1 MPASSLPS
9 APEHGISHPSGTWA
23 WLVATFFGVGR
34 MRPGPGSWGS
44 AATVLLWWLVSH
56 WISSSWQT
64 GTVIGLA
71 VLATALGIPA
81 ATRVERESG
90 RKDPGFVVIDEV
102 VGQLIALIA
111 VPVFWKTLL
120 TGFILFRVFDT
131 LKPPPVRQLEK
142 LPEGIGIVVDDIGA
156 GFYALA
162 VMQALLHFG
171 VWR

>member
-1 MPASSLPS
+1 MTASPLPS
-9 APEHGISHPSGTWA
+9 APEHGICHPAGTWA
-23 WLVATFFGVGR
+23 WLVATFFGIGR

-44 AATVLLWWLVSH
+44 AATVVLWWVLSQ
-56 WISSSWQT
+56 WIPASWQT
-64 GTVIGLA
+64 WTVIGLA

-81 ATRVERESG
+81 ATRVERETG
-90 RKDPGFVVIDEV
+90 CKDPQFVVIDEV

-120 TGFILFRVFDT
+120 AGFILFRVFDT
-131 LKPPPVRQLEK
+131 LKPSPVRQMEK

-156 GFYALA
+156 GLYALG
-162 VMQALLHFG
+162 VMQVLLHFG